1 MPPSNETR
9 LVHAINLFRGLYCSG
24 KRKKI
29 GRATAIHFYP
39 PSLYVSKPAM
49 KICIVSDSHD
59 NRRLL
64 DYAVA
69 DAKARGA
76 LAVLHCGDVVAPT
89 TLRVLQKHGLPVHV
103 VHGNNTGDLFSLGK
117 LSCEP
122 ASVVQYHGPDADLT
136 LHGKKIF
143 MVHYPHYA
151 RGMATTGD
159 WDVVCCGHDHK
170 SEVQSVKNIRGGET
184 LLVNPGTVGGV
195 GAAPTYIL
203 ADLGTMQFDILEVPA
218 PANEVCNMPR
228 VAPH

>member
-1 MPPSNETR
+1 
-9 LVHAINLFRGLYCSG
+9 
-24 KRKKI
+24 
-29 GRATAIHFYP
+29 
-39 PSLYVSKPAM
+39 M

-64 DYAVA
+64 DYAVT

-76 LAVLHCGDVVAPT
+76 EAVLHCGDVVAPT

-103 VHGNNTGDLFSLGK
+103 VHGNNTGDLYSLSK

-122 ASVVQYHGPDADLT
+122 ESVVQYHGPDADLT
-136 LHGKKIF
+136 LAGKKIF

-151 RGMATTGD
+151 RGMATMGD

-170 SEVQSVKNIRGGET
+170 SEVQRVKNIRGGET
-184 LLVNPGTVGGV
+184 LLINPGTVGGV
-195 GAAPTYIL
+195 GAEPTYIM
-203 ADLGTMQFDILEVPA
+203 ADLATMQFEILAVPA
-218 PANEVCNMPR
+218 PASEVCNMPR